1 MTIDATWMLLTSISV
16 VGLLLMVLACWHRVE
31 SLERRT
37 SALVRQ
43 VANLCDLI
51 WSMDARKGER
61 DGD

>member
-31 SLERRT
+31 SLERRVST
-37 SALVRQ
+37 LVRQ

-51 WSMDARKGER
+51 CSVDARKGER